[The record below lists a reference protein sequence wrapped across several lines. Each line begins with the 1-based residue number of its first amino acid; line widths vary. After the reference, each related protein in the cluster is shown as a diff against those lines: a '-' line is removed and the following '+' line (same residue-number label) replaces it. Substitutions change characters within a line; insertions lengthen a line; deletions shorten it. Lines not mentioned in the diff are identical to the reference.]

1 MSLRSLVGGACA
13 FAALAA
19 VSSERVMG
27 RALAAVFGAGALY
40 PLASPAE
47 LLAQHLSLA
56 LGASLAAALLGFA
69 LGIIAAMAG
78 REAKRLVMAAGAL
91 AQTVPP
97 VAVLALAVPVLGF
110 GSRPVF
116 LALALYGI
124 LPVLHGTATGLASVP
139 PAAVDAAVGMGMG
152 RRRRFFQIELP
163 LALPAIVAGLRSSV
177 VINVGTAAIGAAM
190 GAGGLGRPIMAGLVQ
205 FKTSYVAQGAVA
217 AMVLALSLDWA
228 LTKLESVVTR
238 G

>member
-1 MSLRSLVGGACA
+1 MKLRSVVGGGCA
-13 FAALAA
+13 LAALAA
-19 VSSERVMG
+19 VSSERFMG
-27 RALAAVFGAGALY
+27 WALRSAFGPGALY
-40 PLASPAE
+40 PLSSPAE

-56 LGASLAAALLGFA
+56 LGASLAAASLGFV
-69 LGIIAAMAG
+69 LGIIASMAG
-78 REAKRLVMAAGAL
+78 DEAKRLVMAAGAL
-91 AQTVPP
+91 AQTMPP

-116 LALALYGI
+116 VALALYGI
-124 LPVLHGTATGLASVP
+124 LPVLHGTATGLNSVP
-139 PAAVDAAVGMGMG
+139 PASKDAAVGMGMG
-152 RRRRFFQIELP
+152 RSFRFLRIELP

-228 LTKLESVVTR
+228 LARIERAVTR
-238 G
+238 A